1 MRLIVGLG
9 NPGRTYGRTRHNAGF
24 MVIDRLAD
32 EFGIEVRKK
41 KFNTCFGKGIIAG
54 QAALL
59 AKPQAFMNNSGP
71 PVKQVADYHNIASKD
86 LLVIH
91 DDIDLEY
98 GRVKIKEKGGHGGH
112 NGLRSLMGSF
122 GSGDFAR
129 VRIGIG
135 RSATGRE
142 VTDHVLGGYTT
153 DEKKVLSKIL
163 ERSCDA
169 VIAILKDGIRSAM
182 NQFNDKRLKIAD

>member
-9 NPGRTYGRTRHNAGF
+9 NPGKAYTKTRHNAGF

-32 EFGIEVRKK
+32 EYGIDVRKK
-41 KFNTCFGKGIIAG
+41 KFNACFGKGFIEG
-54 QAALL
+54 QAVLL
-59 AKPQAFMNNSGP
+59 AKPLTYMNNSGP

-98 GRVKIKEKGGHGGH
+98 GRIKIKEKGGHGGH

-122 GSGDFAR
+122 GGGDFAR
-129 VRIGIG
+129 IRIGIG
-135 RSATGRE
+135 RSAAGLE
-142 VTDHVLGGYTT
+142 VTDHVLGGYTA
-153 DEKKVLSKIL
+153 EENKVLTRIL
-163 ERSCDA
+163 ERTCDA
-169 VIAILKDGIRSAM
+169 VITILNDGIIEAM
-182 NQFNDKRLKIAD
+182 NRFNDKRQKIAD